1 MATNCEA
8 HLRKERNSIR
18 RRYFRASW
26 NKVLT
31 SAATLAISLVI
42 SFAFRPRGPRTH
54 TEGNLGPFLCPCV
67 FITSGFSRRHR
78 KALLGLAA
86 RQEMGGDPHA
96 EPRTSRRMACKA
108 RSRVVIDLL
117 FCARTGTVLM
127 SPTADKTFGL
137 YRFHPSGD
145 KWELVSSKHN
155 FSQVYVRDDWS
166 IYGIDEKVPD
176 NGSSPNPYQR
186 VVLMSA
192 DSGRHW
198 QNISEKM
205 PPGFA
210 PSSILPDPDR
220 EGLICLKADTRKGD
234 FILQADDTA
243 YKWHTQ
249 SYWDWQESHYPT
261 TSFFRPSY
269 STRSTLFLCFAKF
282 DNYFSYPFGD
292 ETQVMAFEIGVSRSC
307 DLREGAWVVVP
318 VEVTFREGSGVSV
331 TLVDTERGHPAWELK
346 RILPNGNR
354 EIIKV
359 GASSRGRGRKKLR
372 PTTAPSCSRQRRL
385 SLAPARTIYDGIALP
400 TESRIDVCSI
410 SRSFASFPSRA
421 SITSSSNTTMAR
433 SPTVTRTSGWAHLPV
448 AFSW

>member
-1 MATNCEA
+1 MFCSEAVRQTAGTNISNQPTRVQTSLATNCEA

-42 SFAFRPRGPRTH
+42 SSLFGHEAPEPIPKEISDHFLSVRLHHEWVFASTPKGIYRASPHDKKWAAIPMPNRVPRAGW
-54 TEGNLGPFLCPCV
+54 
-67 FITSGFSRRHR
+67 
-78 KALLGLAA
+78 LAK
-86 RQEMGGDPHA
+86 QDPA
-96 EPRTSRRMACKA
+96 SSLIYYSAP
-108 RSRVVIDLL
+108 
-117 FCARTGTVLM
+117 RTGTVLM

-307 DLREGAWVVVP
+307 DLREA
-318 VEVTFREGSGVSV
+318 
-331 TLVDTERGHPAWELK
+331 
-346 RILPNGNR
+346 
-354 EIIKV
+354 
-359 GASSRGRGRKKLR
+359 LR
-372 PTTAPSCSRQRRL
+372 
-385 SLAPARTIYDGIALP
+385 
-400 TESRIDVCSI
+400 
-410 SRSFASFPSRA
+410 
-421 SITSSSNTTMAR
+421 
-433 SPTVTRTSGWAHLPV
+433 
-448 AFSW
+448 